1 MRTKFFFI
9 YLLAGVAFLAVSL
22 WVFLS
27 NGRSAKAVRA
37 KYKMGGIL
45 LTASAMMSV
54 GACKGVTPPVVT
66 CYEPVVTCY
75 DAAMP
80 NNYVV
85 VEAKAD
91 GSHMIKSGE
100 ILRVAVQ
107 NPTVNRFVCRI
118 YTDVKDAS
126 PVLIQEQVLETADE
140 NTEWELTLAQTD
152 YKGQAQVRVFGLFP
166 ENDGSETERE
176 VGSEIIQ
183 IR

>member
-9 YLLAGVAFLAVSL
+9 FLLAGIAFLAVSF

-107 NPTVNRFVCRI
+107 NPSIDRFVCRI
-118 YTDVKDAS
+118 FTAVKDAT
-126 PVLIQEQVLETADE
+126 PVLLQEQVLEAPDG
-140 NTEWELTLAQTD
+140 NTEWDITLAKTD
-152 YKGQAQVRVFGLFP
+152 YKGQAQVRVFALFP
-166 ENDGSETERE
+166 ENDGSETENE
-176 VGSEIIQ
+176 VGSETIIIQ
-183 IR
+183 